1 MRRLG
6 LFTLLAL
13 ASYSD
18 AAAQV
23 LPLHRGQRVR
33 VTAPAFGLVKQP
45 ASFEAQ
51 HGDTI
56 VVIADSAT
64 HLPLASVSRLDRYGG
79 RKSGWA
85 VGLGV
90 GAAVGTVV
98 GLGLAAAEADDGSG
112 FIGPEA
118 VIAAG
123 GAVGAVSGALVG
135 LIIGGLIKSDK
146 WNEVPLDAW
155 RVHVVAQRDGF
166 GIGASI
172 PF

>member
-1 MRRLG
+1 MRCLCM
-6 LFTLLAL
+6 LTMLAL
-13 ASYSD
+13 ASFAD

-33 VTAPAFGLVKQP
+33 VTAPAFGLVKRP
-45 ASFEAQ
+45 ASFQAQ
-51 HGDTI
+51 RGDTI
-56 VVIADSAT
+56 VVVADSAT
-64 HLPLASVSRLDRYGG
+64 HLPLASVSQLDRYRG

-85 VGLGV
+85 TGLAVGTILGTILGV
-90 GAAVGTVV
+90 GVGGAA
-98 GLGLAAAEADDGSG
+98 ADDGSG

-135 LIIGGLIKSDK
+135 LIVGGLIKSDK
-146 WNEVPLDAW
+146 WDEVPLDAW
-155 RVHVVAQRDGF
+155 RVHVVAERDAF